1 MATLADLA
9 QSYLRQSL
17 PDISGIFSLPQASSV
32 TTPVVEEEQVTTPQG
47 LTIEQLRLMYPEMFI
62 QQNQGGGDGRD
73 DIDDVNRIDNNAGIY
88 SFKDLK
94 NYALGLPPAA
104 KIGSI
109 VGGPF
114 GFAAGLIG
122 TSIADK
128 FGFTQAGRD
137 RKAREDAAAR
147 GAEKQA
153 MIDRRNFDTKFK
165 GYFSGQNTGSGN
177 GIGSSRGG
185 GASPGS
191 AGPGGSDSMGSF

>member
-1 MATLADLA
+1 MATLAQLA
-9 QSYLRQSL
+9 QQYLNQGL
-17 PDISGIFSLPQASSV
+17 PNISGIFSLPQASSV

-62 QQNQGGGDGRD
+62 QQNQMGGDGGQD
-73 DIDDVNRIDNNAGIY
+73 DDDNTNNAGIY

-94 NYALGLPPAA
+94 NYTLGLPSAA
-104 KIGSI
+104 KIGGI

-153 MIDRRNFDTKFK
+153 MIDRKNFDTNFR